1 MADVLYAQS
10 AQTDMLEAWLFIA
23 EENMEAADRASR
35 YFVCCTMRVTSG
47 GLHSE
52 FSAARL
58 WGGQLKLRACARRAA
73 PSQAGAFRIWIRP
86 FFQFDQLSGE
96 PTVQIVVNV
105 PNALLDALQ
114 STQIAFEQEAKLAM
128 AVKLFEMKRLSSGM
142 AATLVGMDRV
152 TFLAALQRFA
162 VPVFDLEPD
171 ELSADVTNA

>member
-1 MADVLYAQS
+1 M
-10 AQTDMLEAWLFIA
+10 
-23 EENMEAADRASR
+23 
-35 YFVCCTMRVTSG
+35 
-47 GLHSE
+47 
-52 FSAARL
+52 
-58 WGGQLKLRACARRAA
+58 
-73 PSQAGAFRIWIRP
+73 
-86 FFQFDQLSGE
+86 
-96 PTVQIVVNV
+96 QIVVNV